1 MRRGAA
7 VAASVA
13 SGAAALVALAAP
25 WGNPFSGGGVEICHP
40 TLTGRPPVPLKTKY
54 DPNNFVSHESEH
66 STDCLELDIDAPQA
80 ADPAAAVIERS
91 IESFARVPNGGLIV
105 GPDTTNTVHRNHIV
119 ALAGRVSEVCDVGA
133 IHEHFGAWK
142 RRPPVCNEPADV
154 VGMHVRDEDGADGFG
169 RHTER
174 SRKAPGGRLMFG
186 FCVELG
192 ADQDHYSR
200 QSNPKHEC
208 DEGTQG
214 AVSLVVAAK
223 IFRASK
229 EENACRRLSAPT
241 NPNVEIAPL
250 LRTVVSGARFRRL
263 VNLASLK
270 SYYLQ

>member
-1 MRRGAA
+1 
-7 VAASVA
+7 
-13 SGAAALVALAAP
+13 LVALAAP

-142 RRPPVCNEPADV
+142 RRRPSATSPPMCSACMCVMKTALTASGGTPSAASAAGRRPV
-154 VGMHVRDEDGADGFG
+154 VG
-169 RHTER
+169 
-174 SRKAPGGRLMFG
+174 
-186 FCVELG
+186 
-192 ADQDHYSR
+192 
-200 QSNPKHEC
+200 
-208 DEGTQG
+208 
-214 AVSLVVAAK
+214 
-223 IFRASK
+223 
-229 EENACRRLSAPT
+229 
-241 NPNVEIAPL
+241 
-250 LRTVVSGARFRRL
+250 
-263 VNLASLK
+263 
-270 SYYLQ
+270 